1 MIDNKRLKLKEMIIE
16 LYHTISST
24 QIDKFLEGEGAV
36 LMYLYHAE
44 EGEYPSRLS
53 TFLDVSRA
61 RITSIINALKAKDY
75 VEIENNEDDRR
86 KVKVIITDKGR
97 TYLES
102 KRKAFDKLF
111 NELLLGIGDE
121 DIDEVIHSI
130 NYLTGVFENMEEV
143 IENDEQ
149 N

>member
-1 MIDNKRLKLKEMIIE
+1 MVDNKRIQLKEMIIE

-36 LMYLYHAE
+36 LMYLYHTE
-44 EGEYPSRLS
+44 NGEYPSRLS

-61 RITSIINALKAKDY
+61 RITSIINALKIKEF
-75 VEIENNEDDRR
+75 VEINSNDDDRR

-97 TYLES
+97 TYLEN
-102 KRKAFDKLF
+102 KRRVFDKLF
-111 NELLLGIGDE
+111 NELLMGISDE
-121 DIDEVIHSI
+121 DIDEVIQSI
-130 NYLTGVFENMEEV
+130 HYLTGVFENMEEV